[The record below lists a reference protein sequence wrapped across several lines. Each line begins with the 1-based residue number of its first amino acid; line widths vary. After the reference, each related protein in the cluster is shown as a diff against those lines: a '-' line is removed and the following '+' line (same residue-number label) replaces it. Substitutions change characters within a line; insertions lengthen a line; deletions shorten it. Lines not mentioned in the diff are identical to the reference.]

1 MYKLNDVNFL
11 NFCVDMSD
19 PNQGQPIDPSK
30 LPSGRRARQNT
41 HLLKRGKGRGQKTL
55 ISASICLFFLIYL

>member
-1 MYKLNDVNFL
+1 
-11 NFCVDMSD
+11 MSD

-41 HLLKRGKGRGQKTL
+41 HLPKRGKGRGQKTL